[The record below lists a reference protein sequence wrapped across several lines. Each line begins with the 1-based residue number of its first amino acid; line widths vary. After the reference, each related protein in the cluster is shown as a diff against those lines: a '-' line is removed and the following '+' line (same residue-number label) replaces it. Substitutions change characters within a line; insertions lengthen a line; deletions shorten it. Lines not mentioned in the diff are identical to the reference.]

1 MNRKTS
7 LQLNKLLINNGFV
20 NLLFMKIK
28 QKNLYHLLMVFREVV
43 KQGSFTAAA
52 DKLELTKSAVSQ
64 YITRLEQHLGV
75 QLLIRSTRALSLT
88 SIGHKLLGRS
98 EELNTLLDITIDEIN
113 NIKQQ
118 PTGSLSITVPQA
130 LAKPIV
136 LPALKRFNKQ
146 FPKVQPKLIVDD
158 GNLDIVKQGID
169 IAVRVGDLQDSELK
183 ASKIGEHQEILVAST
198 SYLSSLTHEVTLDNI
213 EEHPFIAT
221 SWQTTNLSH
230 YFKDNKGA
238 EFEAFLKPKFEVNS
252 ANIALDLV
260 SLGLGI
266 ALLPDVFVKQH
277 INEGKIQAVFG
288 QLKGKKDNIYYVHA
302 YKDKVPLK
310 VKWLIE
316 FLKKS
321 MNESAS
327 L

>member
-1 MNRKTS
+1 
-7 LQLNKLLINNGFV
+7 
-20 NLLFMKIK
+20 MKIK

-52 DKLELTKSAVSQ
+52 QKLDLTKSAVSQ

-88 SIGHKLLGRS
+88 SVGHKLLERS
-98 EELNTLLDITIDEIN
+98 DELNTLLDITIDEIN

-130 LAKPIV
+130 LAQPIL
-136 LPALKRFNKQ
+136 LPAIKRFNKQ
-146 FPKVQPKLIVDD
+146 FPQVKPRLIVDD

-169 IAVRVGDLQDSELK
+169 IAVRVGELQDSELK

-198 SYLSSLTHEVTLDNI
+198 SYLSSLEKSVTLDNI
-213 EEHPFIAT
+213 EGHPFIAT
-221 SWQTTNLSH
+221 SWQTTNLTHS
-230 YFKDNKGA
+230 FKDNKGT
-238 EFEAFLKPKFEVNS
+238 EYEAFLKPKFEVNS

-266 ALLPDVFVKQH
+266 ALLPDIFVQQH
-277 INEGKIQAVFG
+277 INEGKLQAVLG

-302 YKDKVPLK
+302 YKEKVPLK

-316 FLKKS
+316 FLKENMSNQLK
-321 MNESAS
+321 